1 MNSGD
6 SSTTL
11 KDELGSPWDG
21 MLQKG
26 HSRGVF
32 SEGGVSLFEEPKQ
45 ENMVG
50 IVGRVVW

>member
-6 SSTTL
+6 SRTTL

-26 HSRGVF
+26 HSEGVF
-32 SEGGVSLFEEPKQ
+32 SEGVESFFEEPKQ
-45 ENMVG
+45 DSMVD
-50 IVGRVVW
+50 IVGL